1 MTCIIAPHCGLRPC
15 AGLLGLRAFSTLA
28 SACTDFMP
36 KQSSPI
42 FCIFATIMKGRNDK
56 PHIGIFGRRNNGKS
70 SLINAITGQEIA
82 IVDATAGTTTDPV
95 KKSIEIFGIGPVVLI
110 DTAGIDDEGSIG
122 QKRIQKTLEVL
133 KTIDFAI
140 LVTTDHVC
148 GQPERSL
155 IDQFQA
161 YEIPY
166 LLVNNKSD
174 LCNSAPA
181 DGVLD
186 YNMLEVSAKTG
197 EGIPAMLDALVQKM
211 PSSAYISHSLLGEI
225 IAEKDTV
232 VLVTPIDSEAP
243 EGRLILPQVQMIR
256 DILDNDAI
264 AVVLK
269 EDKVADWLQRNPAPK
284 LVVTDSQMFGRV
296 AKEVPENI
304 PLTGFSIVLAHHKG
318 DFEHYLQGTPHL
330 DRLQDGDRILMLESC
345 THLTSCEDIGR
356 GKLPRWIQKHTG
368 KQLHFDFVSGLN
380 AIPDIRQYA
389 MVIQCGGCMITRKQL
404 INRLKP
410 AVDAGIPVSNYG
422 MAIAYMNGI
431 FERAIKPFLKA

>member
-1 MTCIIAPHCGLRPC
+1 MCGP
-15 AGLLGLRAFSTLA
+15 
-28 SACTDFMP
+28 SACRHGWRVCDGAKIGF
-36 KQSSPI
+36 
-42 FCIFATIMKGRNDK
+42 FCTFATTMKGRETK

-70 SLINAITGQEIA
+70 SLINAITGQDIA

-110 DTAGIDDEGSIG
+110 DTAGIDDEGTVG

-148 GQPERSL
+148 GQPERAL
-155 IDQFQA
+155 MDQLHE
-161 YEIPY
+161 YEVPFVIA
-166 LLVNNKSD
+166 NNKSD
-174 LCNSAPA
+174 LNPSTTLP
-181 DGVLD
+181 DGVID
-186 YNMLEVSAKTG
+186 HNMYDVSARTG
-197 EGIPAMLDALVQKM
+197 QGIPALLDAIVQKM
-211 PSSAYISHSLLGEI
+211 PPSAYISHSLLGNI
-225 IAEKDTV
+225 IEENDTV
-232 VLVTPIDSEAP
+232 LLVTPIDTEAP

-269 EDKVADWLQRNPAPK
+269 EDKVADWLRRNPAPK

-296 AKEVPENI
+296 SMDVPENI

-318 DFEHYLQGTPHL
+318 DFEHYLQGTPHI
-330 DRLQDGDRILMLESC
+330 DNLQDGDRILMLESC

-356 GKLPRWIQKHTG
+356 GKLPRWIQQHTG

-404 INRLKP
+404 INRFKP
-410 AVDAGIPVSNYG
+410 AVEAGIPVSNYG
-422 MAIAYMNGI
+422 MVIAYLNGI
-431 FERAIKPFLKA
+431 FERAVKPFKQA